1 LFQPIKQKE
10 MAFEAIDKKLKEV
23 GLSFTKPTIE
33 RIKNKWHVELRV
45 SVDSS
50 KCVNGYIHYRY
61 KEANHDYYSIG
72 HFIASGTNINK
83 LVTVLFEMIKSKEV
97 ICRVGNYVDNK
108 VVWEY
113 YIITWDEV
121 GKKFDKNLVDTKI
134 TPIFA

>member
-1 LFQPIKQKE
+1 
-10 MAFEAIDKKLKEV
+10 MTFEAIDKKLKEV

-33 RIKNKWHVELRV
+33 RRKDKWHVELRI

-50 KCVNGYIHYRY
+50 KCVNGYIHYLY
-61 KEANHDYYSIG
+61 KSEAHQYNNIG

-97 ICRVGNYVDNK
+97 ICRVGNYVDNN
-108 VVWEY
+108 VVWEN

-121 GKKFDKNLVDTKI
+121 GKKFNKNLVDTKI
-134 TPIFA
+134 TTIFA